1 MSNTSRLCLSVCQ
14 SCAVCFTCSGY
25 AEGRQRESQP
35 KQSFYSCHV
44 STSVSF
50 LCPDLSWSV
59 SWREQKELKRIGAA
73 SVQPAHTR
81 VMGWGMLIL
90 PTCLPQHWGMG
101 RRCSETIC
109 SIRTVFLLIHPLY
122 DVYRNWTAIVQC
134 ANFCKRMLIFTFN
147 LSYHEVLLC
156 GKEFACTPRSVCS
169 MVFLWVHAVWCP
181 VALTTNRLCV
191 SGSVL
196 LTSRLPGNLFLS
208 SFTQQQCIQIPHS
221 TK

>member
-1 MSNTSRLCLSVCQ
+1 MSNTSHLCLSVCR

-101 RRCSETIC
+101 EEMFWNNLLNPNCFPSYSSPLRRLQELDCDRAVC
-109 SIRTVFLLIHPLY
+109 KLLQKNAYIY
-122 DVYRNWTAIVQC
+122 V
-134 ANFCKRMLIFTFN
+134 
-147 LSYHEVLLC
+147 
-156 GKEFACTPRSVCS
+156 
-169 MVFLWVHAVWCP
+169 
-181 VALTTNRLCV
+181 
-191 SGSVL
+191 
-196 LTSRLPGNLFLS
+196 
-208 SFTQQQCIQIPHS
+208 
-221 TK
+221 